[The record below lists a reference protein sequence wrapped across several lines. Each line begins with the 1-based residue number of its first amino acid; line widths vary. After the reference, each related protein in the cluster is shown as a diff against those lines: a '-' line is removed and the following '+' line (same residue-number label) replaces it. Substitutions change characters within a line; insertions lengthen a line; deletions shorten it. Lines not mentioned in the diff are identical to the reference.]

1 MRYFICLVVSLIATQ
16 AYGQWDLQDSHTTVS
31 LRSVH
36 ALSDEI
42 GWVSGVNGL
51 VLHTNDG
58 GLNWLPCVIPPAAE
72 KLDFNDIQGF
82 DENTAIVMST
92 GKGRLSRIYKTSDGC
107 KTWKLVFTN
116 PDDGG
121 SFKGI
126 RGVSAKQIYLLG
138 DPVDGKFAVF
148 YSADGGENWFST
160 NDPGLEAEKGEVP
173 FSTSGSL
180 ISVGPFLL
188 FGTKGPKSF
197 HLCQTYPNCG
207 SGAQN
212 AGGCP
217 VAWSKTEV
225 PLTIANPDCVGFSI
239 AARSQLSMS
248 TGNVQIILVA
258 VGASSTGAGSAV
270 ISRDGGKSWKPAITG
285 PGASRLALG
294 YFSPRGLW
302 ITVGPS
308 GTDSSADDG
317 QQWRVLQPSPEEPKD
332 AGQNWSALSF
342 PFVVGDRGRIG
353 KLNVSVIKK

>member
-1 MRYFICLVVSLIATQ
+1 MRFFICLAASLVAMQ
-16 AYGQWDLQDSHTTVS
+16 AYGQWDIQDSHTTVS

-36 ALSDEI
+36 APSDKI
-42 GWVSGVNGL
+42 GWVSGVSGL

-58 GLNWLPCVIPPAAE
+58 GLNWLPCVIPQGAE
-72 KLDFNDIQGF
+72 KLDFNGIQGF
-82 DENTAIVMST
+82 DENTAVVMSA
-92 GKGRLSRIYKTSDGC
+92 GKGRLSQIFKTGDGC

-126 RGVSAKQIYLLG
+126 RRVTEKQVYLLG
-138 DPVDGKFAVF
+138 DQVDGKFAVF

-173 FSTSGSL
+173 FSGNGTL

-188 FGTKGPKSF
+188 FGTKGPTSF
-197 HLCQTYPNCG
+197 NLYQTYPNCD

-217 VAWSKTEV
+217 IAWSKTEV
-225 PLTIANPDCVGFSI
+225 PLSIAHLDCVGFSF
-239 AARSQLSMS
+239 AARSQLIMS
-248 TGNVQIILVA
+248 TGKVQTTLVA
-258 VGASSTGAGSAV
+258 VGASTTGVGSAV
-270 ISRDGGKSWKPAITG
+270 TSRDGGKSWTPAITG

-294 YFSPRGLW
+294 YFLPKGLW
-302 ITVGPS
+302 VTVGPN

-317 QQWRVLQPSPEEPKD
+317 QRWRALQPAQDEPKD

-342 PFVVGDRGRIG
+342 PFVVGERGRIG
-353 KLNVSVIKK
+353 KLNANVLKK